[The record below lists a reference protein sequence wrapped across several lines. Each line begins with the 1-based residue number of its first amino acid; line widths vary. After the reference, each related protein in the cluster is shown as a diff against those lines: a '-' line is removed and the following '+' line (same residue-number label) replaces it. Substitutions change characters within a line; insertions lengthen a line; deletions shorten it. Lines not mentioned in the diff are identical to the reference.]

1 MQSLK
6 KMLLLGLAAAMA
18 AFGVQAKEIPEG
30 TVLNKS
36 NIDALLGETLDGK
49 PLKSLLT
56 ERMEWMIR
64 NAGWAMKLANARP
77 IEVDPK
83 WGQATE
89 KYAGGVQFDTKTRT
103 VSGWKG
109 GLPFPKIDPA
119 DPHAGD
125 KVAWNARYALL
136 EGYTQEEPYVP
147 VYLVDFDKGIERI
160 QNWAYRR
167 VMMNGRVGTASPTLG
182 DGSLLSKTLTFLTYP
197 LDIRGIG
204 IYSERHSDASKV
216 DDKWVYVNQFR
227 RTKRVSGGGWMDPL
241 GGGVDILVE
250 DLNVWDTPPNWYPNV
265 KLKGKRWM
273 LAVAHAEKKVVD
285 YSRKRSPEELP
296 YSDLKN
302 PPYFNSLNPFEPREF
317 YELEV
322 IPANEHPYGKRV
334 VYIDAQVFQ
343 AFASEIYDKK
353 GDFWKYINY
362 EHAPLT
368 YKDGFKGVSTLQGRF
383 IDFKRR
389 HATVFGSEWVG
400 NDPAAINE
408 KTITAEALEREAAK

>member
-1 MQSLK
+1 MQPTFKSAAV
-6 KMLLLGLAAAMA
+6 GLAALVLAFA
-18 AFGVQAKEIPEG
+18 AQAKDIPAG
-30 TVLNKS
+30 TVLSKA
-36 NIDALLGETLDGK
+36 NIDSLLADTLDGK

-56 ERMEWMIR
+56 ERMEWMVR
-64 NAGWAMKLANARP
+64 NAGVTMKLAHARP
-77 IEVDPK
+77 IEVDAK
-83 WGQATE
+83 WHQATE
-89 KYAGGVQFDTKTRT
+89 KNAAGVQFDTATRT
-103 VSGWKG
+103 VKGWKG
-109 GLPFPKIDPA
+109 GVPFPKIDPA

-136 EGYTQEEPYVP
+136 EGYTQDEPYVP

-167 VMMNGRVGTASPTLG
+167 VIMNGRVGAANASLG
-182 DGSLLSKTLTFLTYP
+182 DGELLAKTLTFLTYP

-204 IYSERHSDASKV
+204 IYSERHSDANKV

-241 GGGVDILVE
+241 GGGVDMLVE
-250 DLNVWDTPPNWYPNV
+250 DLNVWDTPPNWYPSV

-285 YSRKRSPEELP
+285 YTKKRTPEELP
-296 YSDLKN
+296 FSDLKN
-302 PPYFNSLNPFEPREF
+302 PPYYNSLNPYEPREF

-322 IPANEHPYGKRV
+322 TPANEHPYGKRV
-334 VYIDAQVFQ
+334 VYIDAQLYQ

-353 GDFWKYINY
+353 GDFWKYISY
-362 EHAPLT
+362 ERAPLT
-368 YKDGFKGVSTLQGRF
+368 YKDGFKGLGPLQGRF

-389 HATVFGSEWVG
+389 HATIFGSEWLG
-400 NDPAAINE
+400 NDPANINE
-408 KTITAEALEREAAK
+408 KSITAEALEREAAK